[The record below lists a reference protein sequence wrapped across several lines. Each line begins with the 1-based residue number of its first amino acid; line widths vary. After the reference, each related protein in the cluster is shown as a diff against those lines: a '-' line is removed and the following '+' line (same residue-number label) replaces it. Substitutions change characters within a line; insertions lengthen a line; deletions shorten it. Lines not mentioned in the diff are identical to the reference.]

1 MTIVTNSPATTVNNY
16 ISAFY
21 QGDFEGAGSFVA
33 DEFSFEGPFIKTQ
46 TKKSFFEGAN
56 GLRGI
61 VRGHKTL
68 RQWVDGND
76 VCTIYEM
83 LLETPLGSGS
93 ITMSEWH
100 GVRNGLLISDRL
112 FFDSAAFRALMPAR
126 T

>member
-1 MTIVTNSPATTVNNY
+1 MTIVTNSSSITVNNY

-21 QGDFEGAGSFVA
+21 QGDFESAGSFLA

-46 TKKSFFEGAN
+46 SKKSFFEGAN

-61 VRGHKTL
+61 VRGHRTL

-93 ITMSEWH
+93 ITMSEWSS
-100 GVRNGLLISDRL
+100 VRDGQLVSSRL
-112 FFDSAAFRALMPAR
+112 FFD
-126 T
+126 